1 MLFPRTHSLAHSLVR
16 PSSSCRNQRTRART
30 TATRYRDREEV
41 ANTRSTRDPIENVK
55 RMVLEAGFRTEEEI
69 KAVEKRVRKE
79 VTAAIK
85 TAKASSLPDDHE
97 LYTDIFSDGTR
108 RNDGG
113 IMREGAEY
121 QKFTRQVEYV
131 NSLGPDGKP
140 AFA

>member
-1 MLFPRTHSLAHSLVR
+1 MLQPTHARTTTTTTTIA
-16 PSSSCRNQRTRART
+16 TTTTT